1 MSALVHSYPEPYKL
15 PAGLLALA
23 VHVAFFVLIYFGV
36 SWRAE
41 PPQGMVVEI
50 WESLP
55 KAEAEPVKAPPPPVE
70 QVEPPKP
77 VEPPKIEEPP
87 KPVEVQKSAEPEPL
101 PAPPKAE
108 IELAEK
114 KKKLKAKQIEDEKKK
129 KAEELKKQAKQ
140 KKLEA
145 EQAAKAEQERMR
157 AEQAARA
164 EQERIRAEQERARA
178 EQAAAIGKVV
188 DEHKARIIAKIRRNI
203 VMPPDVPDS
212 ARAEFDVTLLPGG
225 SVLNVRLVKPSGK
238 EAYDS
243 AVERAIFKSQPLP
256 LPTDVALFNKFREL
270 RLKFSPVE

>member
-1 MSALVHSYPEPYKL
+1 MSTLVYSYSEPYKL
-15 PAGLLALA
+15 PAGILA
-23 VHVAFFVLIYFGV
+23 VVVHAAFFALIYFGV

-55 KAEAEPVKAPPPPVE
+55 KVEVEPVKAPPPVE
-70 QVEPPKP
+70 KVEPPKP
-77 VEPPKIEEPP
+77 VEPPEVVEPP
-87 KPVEVQKSAEPEPL
+87 KPVEIPKSVEPEPL
-101 PAPPKAE
+101 PVPPKAE

-114 KKKLKAKQIEDEKKK
+114 KKKLEARQLEEEKKK
-129 KAEELKKQAKQ
+129 KAEELRKQAEQ

-145 EQAAKAEQERMR
+145 EKAAKAERERIRAEEERLR

-164 EQERIRAEQERARA
+164 EQERVRA
-178 EQAAAIGKVV
+178 EQAAAIGKVL

-203 VMPPDVPDS
+203 VMPPDVPDD

-238 EAYDS
+238 DAYDS

-256 LPTDVALFNKFREL
+256 LPADVALFNKFREL